1 MKFVRRPLPFFLLL
15 LVSAIL
21 VAACASAPT
30 APQPRESPIYA
41 VEVRPL
47 GPAMVSG
54 DGFEVRVEFE
64 VTSPWP
70 LERNALV
77 QELRQE
83 IVLENLD
90 GAKSVRRLSLV
101 EAFRLRLDYVDAA
114 GLRHYRLVEGQRD
127 AHSLYGLEK
136 LARNVAS
143 IEVRRSVFAY
153 VANVADA
160 DFTPLGF
167 AQLPRNEDGTLE
179 TDTGRCFN
187 AEYQCAYE
195 TRGQVKQSAD
205 RAGLV
210 YEIAY
215 TLAPEGGERPRFVLQ
230 KRSGVGQV
238 EPAIVRAEVSRRR

>member
-1 MKFVRRPLPFFLLL
+1 MRRPLPLVLL
-15 LVSAIL
+15 LVVSATL
-21 VAACASAPT
+21 VAACASAP
-30 APQPRESPIYA
+30 AAHQPRESPIYA

-47 GPAMVSG
+47 GPATVSG

-83 IVLENLD
+83 IAIEHLD
-90 GAKSVRRLSLV
+90 GTVAVRRLSLV
-101 EAFRLRLDYVDAA
+101 EAFQLRLDYVDGA
-114 GLRHYRLVEGQRD
+114 GLRHYRLVAGQRD
-127 AHSLYGLEK
+127 AHSLYGLQG
-136 LARNVAS
+136 LARNVAR
-143 IEVRRSVFAY
+143 IEVKRSVFAY

-179 TDTGRCFN
+179 TDAGRCFN
-187 AEYQCAYE
+187 AEYQAAYE
-195 TRGQVKQSAD
+195 TRGRVHQSAD

-215 TLAPEGGERPRFVLQ
+215 TLAPDGGERPRFVLQ
-230 KRSGVGQV
+230 KRSGVGHV
-238 EPAIVRAEVSRRR
+238 APALVRHEHTRRR